1 MSMMSVTRSSD
12 GQARGITDAEH
23 IGISRLA
30 GERLPSSASDSFL
43 AAVPECKVR
52 IIGATTAV
60 TIGGGAANDTLLL
73 SIHIHTALTG
83 TCVIAGFFDEAGV
96 AANYTIPASTVGRI
110 DFDGAINEA
119 GALTVT
125 CSNVADDL
133 KVMVRYRTAV

>member
-1 MSMMSVTRSSD
+1 MEIVKSANGLS
-12 GQARGITDAEH
+12 RGVLDSEH

-30 GERLPSSASDSFL
+30 GERLPSSASDSYL

-60 TIGGGAANDTLLL
+60 TIGGGVANDTLLL
-73 SIHIHTALTG
+73 SIHSHTALTG
-83 TCVIAGFFDEAGV
+83 TCVIAGFLDEAGV
-96 AANYTIPASTVGRI
+96 AANYTIPAATVGRI